1 LGIAPSRYA
10 SRSDPLGCPPLY
22 DEIALHQ
29 QVSVG
34 GTARIKPRH
43 RTAGIIQYEGF
54 HMTATTSK
62 TRAPSTAKLLR
73 PSTLLLAAVIALE
86 VVGVRVLASADAD
99 PVVASIDGT
108 AVATPAAPARHL
120 RAGAVE
126 VRIVAQA
133 DLPAR

>member
-1 LGIAPSRYA
+1 
-10 SRSDPLGCPPLY
+10 
-22 DEIALHQ
+22 
-29 QVSVG
+29 
-34 GTARIKPRH
+34 
-43 RTAGIIQYEGF
+43 
-54 HMTATTSK
+54 MTATTLK
-62 TRAPSTAKLLR
+62 TRASSTPVLLR

-108 AVATPAAPARHL
+108 AVAAPAAPARHL
-120 RAGAVE
+120 RAGVVE